1 MGQSCSHRLD
11 LVRRPLAVTS
21 LTVTRDA
28 ATQTESPRA
37 AAAAAPLLPHW
48 PSRLNTLTRSREHA
62 DVTLFLALA
71 ICDAEHQRWLSS
83 PQGLTFVQTRR
94 ARGRFRNAVRR
105 VIHRLRLRKAWS
117 AVGKWFQDPLRKD
130 LVHGLTRVQGRLRRS
145 EPAPTVYHTFYLP
158 PP

>member
-11 LVRRPLAVTS
+11 LARRPLAVTNLS
-21 LTVTRDA
+21 VTRDA
-28 ATQTESPRA
+28 ATQTESPQA
-37 AAAAAPLLPHW
+37 AAAAALLPDW
-48 PSRLNTLTRSREHA
+48 PSRLNTLTRTAWPTA

-71 ICDAEHQRWLSS
+71 VYDQEQQRWLSS

-117 AVGKWFQDPLRKD
+117 AVGKWFQDPLCKD
-130 LVHGLTRVQGRLRRS
+130 LVFGLTRVQGRLRRS
-145 EPAPTVYHTFYLP
+145 ELAPTVPHTFYLP
-158 PP
+158 SP

>member
-11 LVRRPLAVTS
+11 LVRRPLAVTN

-28 ATQTESPRA
+28 ATQTESPQA
-37 AAAAAPLLPHW
+37 VAVA
-48 PSRLNTLTRSREHA
+48 PSRLNTITRSPQHA

-71 ICDAEHQRWLSS
+71 VYDQEQQRWLSS

-117 AVGKWFQDPLRKD
+117 AIGKWFQDPQLKD
-130 LVHGLTRVQGRLRRS
+130 LVCGLTRVQGRLRRT
-145 EPAPTVYHTFYLP
+145 EPAPTVHHTFNLRP
-158 PP
+158 R

>member
-11 LVRRPLAVTS
+11 LVRRPLAVTN

-28 ATQTESPRA
+28 ATQTESPQAVVA
-37 AAAAAPLLPHW
+37 A
-48 PSRLNTLTRSREHA
+48 PSRLNTLTRSRQHA

-71 ICDAEHQRWLSS
+71 IYDAEHQRWLSS
-83 PQGLTFVQTRR
+83 PQGHTFVQTRR
-94 ARGRFRNAVRR
+94 VRGRFRRFVRR

-117 AVGKWFQDPLRKD
+117 AVGKWFQDPQCKD
-130 LVHGLTRVQGRLRRS
+130 LVFGLTRVQGRLRRS
-145 EPAPTVYHTFYLP
+145 EPAPTVHHTFYLP

>member
-11 LVRRPLAVTS
+11 LVRRTLAVTN

-37 AAAAAPLLPHW
+37 VAVTL
-48 PSRLNTLTRSREHA
+48 SRLNTFSRAQGELTVFYA
-62 DVTLFLALA
+62 VAV
-71 ICDAEHQRWLSS
+71 CDTVYQRWL
-83 PQGLTFVQTRR
+83 GTRTGHTFVQTRR

-117 AVGKWFQDPLRKD
+117 VIGKWFQDPQLKES
-130 LVHGLTRVQGRLRRS
+130 VYGLTRVQGRLRRT
-145 EPAPTVYHTFYLP
+145 ERAPTVLHTFSIGPHYERPL
-158 PP
+158 